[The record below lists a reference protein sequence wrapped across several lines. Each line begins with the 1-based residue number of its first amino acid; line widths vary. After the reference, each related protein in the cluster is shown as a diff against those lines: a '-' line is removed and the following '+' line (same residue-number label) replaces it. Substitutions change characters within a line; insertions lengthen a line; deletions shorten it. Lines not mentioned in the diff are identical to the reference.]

1 MKRNPCLVL
10 LISHICTFICL
21 IIEKFPHMGVF
32 GYGGSNQWGGPYCS
46 CILKLSVDAEALP
59 SQNKIEIS
67 SFLKMSLL
75 RTMI

>member
-1 MKRNPCLVL
+1 
-10 LISHICTFICL
+10 
-21 IIEKFPHMGVF
+21 MGVR

-75 RTMI
+75 RTMIWKKTRFIAYSQLRKLF

>member
-1 MKRNPCLVL
+1 
-10 LISHICTFICL
+10 
-21 IIEKFPHMGVF
+21 MGVF
-32 GYGGSNQWGGPYCS
+32 GYGGSNQWGGPYCN

-75 RTMI
+75 RTMIWKKTRFIAYSQLRKLF